1 MKKQTAK
8 KKKIIFVCTG
18 NTCRSP
24 MAEALFRY
32 YLGKKRKLSKYEVMS
47 AGLAANE
54 GEPMTDNALNAL
66 GKLKVSVR
74 RKHSAKMLT
83 REMCE
88 QADLIVCMTSSHAR
102 ALAEF
107 GNKVRSVGEIT
118 GRAGPVRGRL
128 ESVSQYR
135 RISALRVRRRLCFG
149 GVGKRQIAFISISYK
164 ADTKFLAK

>member
-118 GRAGPVRGRL
+118 GAHDVPDPYGSDLKVYL
-128 ESVSQYR
+128 NTAEYLLYACDDVFALAESVN
-135 RISALRVRRRLCFG
+135 
-149 GVGKRQIAFISISYK
+149 
-164 ADTKFLAK
+164 AKSLS

>member
-118 GRAGPVRGRL
+118 GAHDVPDPYGGDLKVYL
-128 ESVSQYR
+128 NTAEYLLYACDDVFALAESVN
-135 RISALRVRRRLCFG
+135 
-149 GVGKRQIAFISISYK
+149 
-164 ADTKFLAK
+164 AKSLS